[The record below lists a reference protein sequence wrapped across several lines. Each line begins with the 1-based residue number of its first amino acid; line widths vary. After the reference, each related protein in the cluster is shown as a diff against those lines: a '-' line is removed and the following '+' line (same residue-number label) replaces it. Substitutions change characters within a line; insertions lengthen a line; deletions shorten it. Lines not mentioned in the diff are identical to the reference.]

1 MKNIILNY
9 ILRIIKILGKTKW
22 GEFEKNREIMKD
34 IRKSF
39 DTKTNYII
47 LYLQV
52 VLQNDKNILSILENL

>member
-1 MKNIILNY
+1 MK
-9 ILRIIKILGKTKW
+9 T
-22 GEFEKNREIMKD
+22 

-52 VLQNDKNILSILENL
+52 VLQNDQDILSFFENLQKKYYRNYFL

>member
-1 MKNIILNY
+1 
-9 ILRIIKILGKTKW
+9 
-22 GEFEKNREIMKD
+22 MKD

-39 DTKTNYII
+39 DTKTNYKI